1 MKISRS
7 SFALLQGSPLINYVL
22 PNYCKIMK
30 IDLLR
35 QIITMSKYATY
46 GVCIQLFFL
55 SLCLAKEGAA
65 QTKSVNEIFLSIDVT
80 ENNLEELFKQI
91 SVETEFDF
99 IYNNN
104 LLEKQKN
111 ISLRVRNK
119 SLGNVLR
126 LISKKSGL
134 QFKRVDQ
141 DIIVTKK
148 ETGKAILIEVLED
161 RADVT
166 VKGKV
171 TDENNQGLPGASI
184 VEQGTTN
191 GTTSDLEGNYT
202 LSVPDNAVLEISY
215 VGYKT
220 QTIALNGRSVVDVQ
234 LKEDLETLGEVVV
247 VGYGVQESKD
257 ITGSVASVKSG
268 DFNKGIM
275 NSPGQLLQGK
285 VSGVNITSSSGAP
298 GSGQR
303 IIIRGQGSLRQGTGP
318 LFVINGFPIGL
329 AGTGSGG
336 SPLNFINPEDI
347 ESIDVLKDAS
357 ATAIYGARGANG
369 VIIITTKQGAEGVSS
384 VSVSSSV
391 GLSNMARK
399 IPVFGADEFRRQVV
413 AIGGVLEDRG
423 GNTDWQDE
431 LTRTAVTHNQ
441 NLVMSGG
448 SERFT
453 YRASLGYLDQQG
465 VVINTGIKRYSGRLG
480 ATQEL
485 MKGRLK
491 IDFNLNSTI
500 EKGENAHMGTVVS
513 NMLSFNPTYPAYD
526 ADGSPTKYPDLINP
540 LWQADLFTN
549 FNENR
554 RMIVNLAPS
563 FEILDGLVYKVNLGY
578 ENNSSELDRQD
589 MPSVNPFVEG
599 RLEQE
604 FFNGTNMLIENYL
617 TYTLNRGDHN
627 LTVLGGY
634 SYQKIDERWRE
645 WIIEQFEPNGV
656 EPRMNPFNGQRLS
669 IDLTRPNGWA
679 RINELQ
685 SYFGR
690 ATYNYKSRYMLTGTL
705 RIDGSSKFGANNRY
719 GTFPS
724 FAAGWRITE
733 EPFME
738 SSPFTNLKLR
748 AGWGQTGNQ
757 EIPAK
762 ITKESFKSSTDG
774 KVSYPLSET
783 GPYPVGTVYTR
794 LANPDIQWEVS
805 TQTNIGLDFELFEGK
820 LSGTLDYFR
829 KVSNNILIEVPSF
842 DPVSPAPT
850 YWTNVDEMNIINKGL
865 EVALDYKYTNDN
877 GFSFTAGANATFI
890 DNVVEN
896 SPFTVLTTG
905 AASGSG
911 QTGATINGMISGY
924 PIGSF
929 YMNKFTGIGS
939 DGLSTYED
947 PATPEGDNRYVV
959 GSALPDVTY
968 NFYANVNYKKFDLGL
983 NFNGVSGNMIYNH
996 TAMNK
1001 FYKGQL
1007 ATSNNT
1013 TAQAIEYPNE
1023 AITNAAIVSTR
1034 FLEDGSFF
1042 RLNNMTLG
1050 YNFDTSGIDWMQDL
1064 RLSLTGQN
1072 LFVITDYSGFDP
1084 EVNQD
1089 KSTGGIQSFGI
1100 DDNGYPKARTF
1111 VIGLNVTF

>member
-1 MKISRS
+1 MSR
-7 SFALLQGSPLINYVL
+7 
-22 PNYCKIMK
+22 
-30 IDLLR
+30 
-35 QIITMSKYATY
+35 YAMY
-46 GVCIQLFFL
+46 GFCIQCLFL
-55 SLCLAKEGAA
+55 SLSLAKEGNA
-65 QTKSVNEIFLSIDVT
+65 QIKSVEEIYLSV
-80 ENNLEELFKQI
+80 NLKQHNIEKIFEQI
-91 SVETEFDF
+91 SSETKFDF

-104 LLEKQKN
+104 LLENQKS
-111 ISLRVRNK
+111 ISLTVENK

-141 DIIVTKK
+141 DIIVSKRQSGQANVV
-148 ETGKAILIEVLED
+148 EILDDLD
-161 RADVT
+161 LADVE
-166 VKGKV
+166 VSGRV
-171 TDENNQGLPGASI
+171 NDENGQGLPGAS
-184 VEQGTTN
+184 VVVKGTTT
-191 GTTSDLEGNYT
+191 GTTTDLDGNYNI
-202 LSVPDNAVLEISY
+202 SVPEDAVLTVSF

-220 QTIALNGRSVVDVQ
+220 KEIALNGRSEINVSMEVDA
-234 LKEDLETLGEVVV
+234 ETLSEVIV

-257 ITGSVASVKSG
+257 ITGSVKSVKSG

-275 NSPGQLLQGK
+275 VSPGQLLQGK

-303 IIIRGQGSLRQGTGP
+303 IIIRGQGSLRTGTGP
-318 LFVINGFPIGL
+318 LFVVNGFPIGL
-329 AGTGSGG
+329 AGTGTGE

-369 VIIITTKQGAEGVSS
+369 VIIITTKQGREGVSR
-384 VSVSSSV
+384 VSVSSSIGV
-391 GLSNMARK
+391 SNMAKR
-399 IPVFGADEFRRQVV
+399 IPVFGADEFRDKVV
-413 AIGGVLEDRG
+413 EIGGILEDRG

-431 LTRTAVTHNQ
+431 LTRTAITHNQ
-441 NLVMSGG
+441 NLIMSGG
-448 SERFT
+448 TDKLT
-453 YRASLGYLDQQG
+453 YRASLGYLDQEG
-465 VVINTGIKRYSGRLG
+465 VVLNTGIKRYSGRLG
-480 ATQEL
+480 ATQKL
-485 MKGRLK
+485 MNGRLN

-500 EKGENAHMGTVVS
+500 ETGENAHMGTVVS

-526 ADGSPTKYPDLINP
+526 SNGEPTRYPDLINP
-540 LWQADLFTN
+540 LWQADLFKD
-549 FNENR
+549 FSQKR
-554 RMIVNLAPS
+554 RMIVNIAPS
-563 FEILDGLVYKVNLGY
+563 FEIIDGLVFKINAGY
-578 ENNSSELDRQD
+578 ENTSSEVDNQE
-589 MPSVNPFVEG
+589 MPSVDPFVEG
-599 RLEQE
+599 RLRQNY
-604 FFNGTNMLIENYL
+604 FNGTNTLIENYL
-617 TYTLNRGDHN
+617 TYTKNFDDHS

-634 SYQKIDERWRE
+634 SYQKIDERSRYWE
-645 WIIEQFEPNGV
+645 IQQFEPNGI
-656 EPRMNPFNGQRLS
+656 EPRMNPFNGQRLTLA
-669 IDLTRPNGWA
+669 DTRPDGWA

-690 ATYNYKSRYMLTGTL
+690 ATYNYKSRYMLTGTF

-733 EPFME
+733 ESFME

-748 AGWGQTGNQ
+748 VGWGQTGNQ

-762 ITKESFKSSTDG
+762 ITKESFESSTDG

-805 TQTNIGLDFELFEGK
+805 TQTNIGIDFELLDGK
-820 LSGTLDYFR
+820 LSGTIDYFR
-829 KVSNNILIEVPSF
+829 KVSNNILVEVPSF

-850 YWTNVDEMNIINKGL
+850 YWTNVDGMDIINKGL
-865 EVALDYKYTNDN
+865 EVALDYEYRNDN
-877 GFSFTAGANATFI
+877 GLSFSVGANATFI

-896 SPFTVLTTG
+896 SPFTVLQTG

-911 QTGATINGMISGY
+911 QTGATINGMVSGH
-924 PIGSF
+924 PLSSF
-929 YMNKFTGIGS
+929 YMNIFTGIGP

-947 PATPEGDNRYVV
+947 PITPEGDNRFVV
-959 GSALPDVTY
+959 GSALPDATY
-968 NFYANVNYKKFDLGL
+968 NFYANLTYKQFDLGL

-1013 TAQAIEYPNE
+1013 TAQAIEFPNE

-1050 YNFDTSGIDWMQDL
+1050 YNFDTSAIGWMQDL

-1072 LFVITDYSGFDP
+1072 LFVMTDYSGFDP

-1089 KSTGGIQSFGI
+1089 KSRGGIQSFGI